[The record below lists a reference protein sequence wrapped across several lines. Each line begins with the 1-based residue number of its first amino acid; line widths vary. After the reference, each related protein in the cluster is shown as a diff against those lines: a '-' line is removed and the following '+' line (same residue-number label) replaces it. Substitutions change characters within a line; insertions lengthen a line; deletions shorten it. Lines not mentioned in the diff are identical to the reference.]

1 MMLRRVMVMVMIL
14 MRMSW
19 AKVGIGAP
27 ARKCTGNGAVGA
39 EDCIPGHLL
48 HPPYQYLA
56 VQYFFVIYILG
67 QLTTTVPPDGTHC
80 TIRWDP
86 SQSLRLFILQGPIT
100 LGSSNDPR

>member
-1 MMLRRVMVMVMIL
+1 MIMIL

-48 HPPYQYLA
+48 HTPYSYIPPYPQM
-56 VQYFFVIYILG
+56 G
-67 QLTTTVPPDGTHC
+67 PTVLSDGTH
-80 TIRWDP
+80 P
-86 SQSLRLFILQGPIT
+86 SPSDYLYCRGQSLLDQATIPDEDNLAG
-100 LGSSNDPR
+100 G

>member
-1 MMLRRVMVMVMIL
+1 MMFRRRMVMVMVMIL

-48 HPPYQYLA
+48 HTPY
-56 VQYFFVIYILG
+56 
-67 QLTTTVPPDGTHC
+67 
-80 TIRWDP
+80 
-86 SQSLRLFILQGPIT
+86 
-100 LGSSNDPR
+100 